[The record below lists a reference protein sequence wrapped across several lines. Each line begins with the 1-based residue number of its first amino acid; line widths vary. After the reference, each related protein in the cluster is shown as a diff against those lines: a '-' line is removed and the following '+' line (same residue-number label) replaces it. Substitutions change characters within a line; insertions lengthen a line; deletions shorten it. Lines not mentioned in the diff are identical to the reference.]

1 MEEGRDGGKKE
12 GRNGGREGRRD
23 GGKPGW
29 REAGMEG
36 WKDGRMEGRIE
47 EESERGRK
55 KSDSR
60 AISGILLDDTIN
72 ALSLTV
78 ESRFPL
84 SFSFLLRIGVKDL
97 LLNIHE
103 ISPCFLA
110 CFSSL
115 SGGLANVTPA
125 FLSSS

>member
-1 MEEGRDGGKKE
+1 MEGWREGGGRDGGME
-12 GRNGGREGRRD
+12 RWRDRNGGIG
-23 GGKPGW
+23 
-29 REAGMEG
+29 
-36 WKDGRMEGRIE
+36 MEGRIE
-47 EESERGRK
+47 EESEREREGGREGWRK

-84 SFSFLLRIGVKDL
+84 SFSFLLRIGVRDL

-115 SGGLANVTPA
+115 SGGSANVTPA

>member
-1 MEEGRDGGKKE
+1 MEGWREGLRKRVRE
-12 GRNGGREGRRD
+12 GGRE
-23 GGKPGW
+23 
-29 REAGMEG
+29 
-36 WKDGRMEGRIE
+36 
-47 EESERGRK
+47 

-84 SFSFLLRIGVKDL
+84 SFSFLLRIGVRDL

-115 SGGLANVTPA
+115 SGGSANVTPA